1 MKYKNKVQQAREKF
15 LKQKPLSEKEQA
27 IIDKDFRG
35 KDYAYFQL
43 LNEDDLLL
51 PEQFSAEATFSK
63 IEQRFEA
70 RRNPYPLLKYAAA
83 VILLVC
89 TSITL
94 FYVNNY
100 PKMIIVS
107 TSFGEKK
114 EIGLPDGSTVTL
126 NSLSSVSYPK
136 KMRGDTREVILE
148 GEAFFNVAKDGRKT
162 FIVKVQEEIEV
173 KVLGTQFNVSAYP
186 DDENIITSLY
196 EGAVAVT
203 LDSGETFRLQPGE
216 QATYSKRLKSVEIES
231 FEDENQDWIDCS
243 LCFSR
248 KPLKEILK
256 TLEREMNIV
265 FEVSEEVNNG
275 LRITA
280 NFGRDDSMDD
290 ILNILGQAGNFT
302 FSRIDN
308 LYIINAD

>member
-15 LKQKPLSEKEQA
+15 LKRKPLSPKEQA

-63 IEQRFEA
+63 IEQRFGT
-70 RRNPYPLLKYAAA
+70 RQNRYPLLKYAAA
-83 VILLVC
+83 VVLLVC
-89 TSITL
+89 SSISL
-94 FYVNNY
+94 FYITNY

-114 EIGLPDGSTVTL
+114 EVCLPDGSNVIL

-136 KMRGDTREVILE
+136 KMNGDVREVMLE
-148 GEAFFNVAKDGRKT
+148 GEAFFDVVKDVRKT
-162 FIVKVQEEIEV
+162 FIVKAQEIEV
-173 KVLGTQFNVSAYP
+173 NVLGTQFNVSAYP

-196 EGAVAVT
+196 EGAVAIT
-203 LDSGETFRLQPGE
+203 LGSGETFRLQPGE
-216 QATYSKRLKSVEIES
+216 QAIYSKSFKSVEIES
-231 FEDENQDWIDCS
+231 FEEEGQRWIGCS

-248 KPLKEILK
+248 KPLKEIWK

-265 FEVSEEVNNG
+265 FEVSDEVDNE

-280 NFGRDDSMDD
+280 NFSRDDSMDD

-308 LYIINAD
+308 LYIINAE